1 MRKGVVVEIKRS
13 SIVEGVGHIV
23 LERHFDER
31 GFFMET
37 LRRDWFPDSEFVQ
50 SNQSFS
56 EKRVLR
62 GLHYH
67 LEQEDLWMIPHGSAQ
82 VALVDLRASSPT
94 FMAVEQF
101 GLSGP
106 NAVHVPI
113 GVAHGLYA
121 EEPTIMTYHVTQYY
135 DGSDEYGVLWNDPDL
150 AVDWP
155 SEVVL
160 SDRDRNNLK
169 WVDVPAELRPR

>member
-1 MRKGVVVEIKRS
+1 
-13 SIVEGVGHIV
+13 
-23 LERHFDER
+23 
-31 GFFMET
+31 
-37 LRRDWFPDSEFVQ
+37 
-50 SNQSFS
+50 
-56 EKRVLR
+56 
-62 GLHYH
+62 
-67 LEQEDLWMIPHGSAQ
+67 MIPHGSVQ

-121 EEPTIMTYHVTQYY
+121 EEPTIMTYQVTQYY
-135 DGSDEYGVLWNDPDL
+135 DGSDEHGVLWNDPDL

-155 SEVVL
+155 SRVVL